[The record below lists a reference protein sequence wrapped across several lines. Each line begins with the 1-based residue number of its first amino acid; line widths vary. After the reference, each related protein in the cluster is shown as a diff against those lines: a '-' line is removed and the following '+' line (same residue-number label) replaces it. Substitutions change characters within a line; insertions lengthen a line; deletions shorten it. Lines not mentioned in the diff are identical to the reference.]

1 MILLQQESHGKIVEK
16 PCKSAFRAV
25 LYSIRKVVN
34 LLSRKSSLK
43 RLLSG
48 LMALM
53 ICASAFPASVF
64 AENKMLKEAS
74 EAYENPSISYE
85 KQTTYSEYYDEYA
98 DKAHPSGETEFVY
111 KSCADGAEVEVA
123 RYEGKDDVII
133 WSNEDGSLDFS
144 VNVEKAGAYNVEVCY
159 YPITG
164 GNTTSEMSM
173 LIDGVSPF
181 DTATRISF
189 PRTWKSAYPIA
200 PNERD
205 NETRPPQIENPMW
218 ITTPFIDSDG
228 LFNEPLYFYFDE
240 GEHTVTLSSEK
251 ASVAIAYIKLYQYE
265 PAQAYTAPSDD
276 DLRKNA
282 GAEPIRLQGENYSY
296 TNAQTIFPT
305 YDRGTYLTEDH
316 TGNQSHPVKER
327 YNTVGDGTWD
337 AAGQKVTWEMEV
349 AQDGYYKIGIKGR
362 QDVMRGLYSN
372 RRIYIDGEVPSEPFE
387 QVKFP
392 YDTSWITVSP
402 KDASGEDAYVY
413 LTKGKHTIALEVI
426 PGEIGDSMR
435 RLDEIVAKA
444 NEYYMKIL
452 MITGPNP
459 DKYTDYYVHKEI
471 PELLDVCA
479 DLSQRLKEEQ
489 VTIETLSQQTG
500 SEATALARLAD
511 VFDRCIE
518 KPNKIP
524 TFISNSSIKDNV
536 TSVSSWMREYRDQPL
551 EIDFIELVPKYD
563 AKGKETKFTPVKENF
578 FKSMAFSV
586 KGFIG
591 SFFEDYTV
599 LSDSTENSIVVWCGL
614 GRDQTTVVKQLTES
628 EFTTETG
635 IDVSINLVQGTI
647 MEAVLAG
654 KGPDVA
660 MFVGGEFPVN
670 LAIRDLLVPLDNMEG
685 FDDVADRFQETA
697 LVHYQYDGQTYG
709 IPIQRTF
716 PMMFYRKDTLSE
728 LGIENPPETWQDL
741 IDMLPA
747 LQRKYMQPGLILPGN
762 VNGTAVAPSTEVG
775 HTFAMLMLQSGLN
788 YYDGEQT
795 VTNFDTVAAV
805 DAFDMWTRF
814 YTTYNFDQAYDAF
827 TRFRT
832 GEAPIVI
839 QNYCGFYNQLNVAAP
854 EIKGCWDFCPV
865 PGTRLE
871 DGTVSHAANSSG
883 SGFIVLKDCKNVEGA
898 WKYIDWFTST
908 ETMVEYGQNVEGVMG
923 PLGRFESA
931 NVEALQKL
939 NWSKSDLSK
948 INAQLAELDEVPII
962 PSSYVVTRSIMN
974 AFRAVVNDNDNA
986 RETLRWYNKD
996 INAEIS
1002 RKRKNLGLDE

>member
-1 MILLQQESHGKIVEK
+1 M
-16 PCKSAFRAV
+16 
-25 LYSIRKVVN
+25 
-34 LLSRKSSLK
+34 SRKTFLK

-48 LMALM
+48 IA
-53 ICASAFPASVF
+53 AFTLCMTAVPLDVF
-64 AENKMLKEAS
+64 AQSTADS
-74 EAYENPSISYE
+74 DSGSTAVISYV
-85 KQTTYSEYYDEYA
+85 KQKTYSDYYTEISGKVRPRDEIYLNYA
-98 DKAHPSGETEFVY
+98 ECSND
-111 KSCADGAEVEVA
+111 AEVEVTS
-123 RYEGKDDVII
+123 YEGKNDVIV
-133 WSNEDGSLDFS
+133 WSNEDGRLDFT
-144 VNVEKAGAYNVEVCY
+144 VNVEKAGAYNFEVCY

-164 GNTTSEMSM
+164 GNTTSEMSV
-173 LIDGVSPF
+173 LLDGESPF
-181 DTATRISF
+181 DTATRIAF

-205 NETRPPQIENPMW
+205 NETRPPQIEDPKW
-218 ITTPFIDSDG
+218 VTTSFKDADG

-240 GEHTVTLSSEK
+240 GEHVVSLSSEK

-265 PAQAYTAPSDD
+265 PAPAYNPPTDSE
-276 DLRKNA
+276 LNSNA
-282 GAEPIRLQGENYSY
+282 GAEPVRIQGENYIY
-296 TNAQTIFPT
+296 TNSQTIFPT

-337 AAGQKVTWEMEV
+337 TAGQIVTWEMDV
-349 AQDGYYKIGIKGR
+349 PTAGYYKIGIKGR

-387 QVKFP
+387 QVKFNYSTDWLMVTP
-392 YDTSWITVSP
+392 TTS
-402 KDASGEDAYVY
+402 SGDVAYVY
-413 LTKGKHTIALEVI
+413 LTAGKHEMALEAI
-426 PGEIGDSMR
+426 PGEIGESMR
-435 RLDEIVAKA
+435 RLDAVVYEA
-444 NEYYMKIL
+444 NQYYRQIM

-471 PELLDVCA
+471 PELLDVCMR
-479 DLSQRLKEEQ
+479 LSAELRTEQ
-489 VTIETLSQQTG
+489 EIIEGLSQQTG

-511 VFDRCIE
+511 VLDRCVE

-524 TFISNSSIKDNV
+524 TYISNSSIKDNI
-536 TSVSSWMREYRDQPL
+536 TAVSSWMREYRDQPL
-551 EIDFIELVPKYD
+551 EIDYIELLPAYD
-563 AKGKETKFTPVKENF
+563 SKGKASKFTSVKENF
-578 FKSMAFSV
+578 FKSLAFSV

-599 LSDSTENSIVVWCGL
+599 LSDSTKESVMVWVGL

-628 EFTTETG
+628 EFTPNYG

-670 LAIRDLLVPLDNMEG
+670 LAIRNLLVPLNDMDG
-685 FDDVADRFQETA
+685 FDEVVSRFQDTA
-697 LVHYQYDGQTYG
+697 MVHYTYDGVAYG
-709 IPIQRTF
+709 IPITRTF
-716 PMMFYRKDTLSE
+716 PMMFYRKDMLSE
-728 LGIENPPETWQDL
+728 LGITSAPETWQDF
-741 IDMLPA
+741 IDILPA
-747 LQRKYMQPGLILPGN
+747 MQRKYMQPGLILPTN
-762 VNGTAVAPSTEVG
+762 VNGNAVAPSTEVG
-775 HTFAMLMLQSGLN
+775 HTFAMLMLQTGQN
-788 YYDGEQT
+788 YYNEDQT
-795 VTNFDTVAAV
+795 ATNFDTVAAV
-805 DAFDMWTRF
+805 DAFDMWTKF
-814 YTTYNFDQAYDAF
+814 YTTYKFDQVYDAF
-827 TRFRT
+827 SRFRT

-839 QNYCGFYNQLNVAAP
+839 QNYCTFYNQLNVAAP
-854 EIKGCWDFCPV
+854 EIKGAWDFCPV
-865 PGTRLE
+865 PGTRRE

-898 WKYIDWFTST
+898 WEYIKWFTST
-908 ETMVEYGQNVEGVMG
+908 DTMVSYGQNVEGVMG

-931 NVEALQKL
+931 NVEALQRL

-948 INAQLAELDEVPII
+948 INAQLNELDEIPII

-996 INAEIS
+996 VNAEIT
-1002 RKRKNLGLDE
+1002 RKRKNLGLDD

>member
-1 MILLQQESHGKIVEK
+1 M
-16 PCKSAFRAV
+16 
-25 LYSIRKVVN
+25 
-34 LLSRKSSLK
+34 SRKSSLK

-53 ICASAFPASVF
+53 MCATAFPMTAF
-64 AENKMLKEAS
+64 AENELLTEAS
-74 EAYENPSISYE
+74 EAYENPVISYE
-85 KQTTYSEYYDEYA
+85 KQTTYSEYFDEYS
-98 DKAHPSGETEFVY
+98 DKARPRDEVTFEYVSA
-111 KSCADGAEVEVA
+111 SNGAEVEVGS
-123 RYEGKDDVII
+123 YEGKDDVVI
-133 WSNEDGSLDFS
+133 WSNEDGTVDFS

-173 LIDGVSPF
+173 LIDDVSPF

-189 PRTWKSAYPIA
+189 PRTWKSAYAIT

-205 NETRPPQIENPMW
+205 NETRPPQIETPMW
-218 ITTPFIDSDG
+218 ITAPFIDSDG

-240 GEHTVTLSSEK
+240 GEHKVTFTSEK

-265 PAQAYTAPSDD
+265 PAPAYTAPTDEE
-276 DLRKNA
+276 LRQNA
-282 GAEPIRLQGENYSY
+282 GAEPIRLQGENYAY
-296 TNAQTIFPT
+296 TNSQTIFPT

-337 AAGQKVTWEMEV
+337 TSGQKVTWEMDV
-349 AQDGYYKIGIKGR
+349 PADGYYKIGIKGR

-372 RRIYIDGEVPSEPFE
+372 RRIYIDDEVPSEPFE

-392 YDTSWITVSP
+392 YDTNWIMVSP
-402 KDASGEDAYVY
+402 TDSTGEDAYVY
-413 LTKGKHTIALEVI
+413 LTAGKHTITLEAI
-426 PGEIGDSMR
+426 PGEIGESMR
-435 RLDEIVAKA
+435 RLDNIVYTA
-444 NEYYMKIL
+444 NQYYMKIL

-471 PELLDVCA
+471 PELLGICA
-479 DLSQRLKEEQ
+479 ELSQALKDEQ
-489 VTIETLSQQTG
+489 ATIETLSQQTG

-524 TFISNSSIKDNV
+524 TFISNSSIKDNI

-551 EIDFIELVPKYD
+551 EIDFIELIPKYD
-563 AKGKETKFTPVKENF
+563 ASGNENEFTAVKENF
-578 FKSMAFSV
+578 FKALSFGV
-586 KGFIG
+586 KGFVG

-599 LSDSTENSIVVWCGL
+599 LSDTTADSIVVWCGL

-628 EFTTETG
+628 EFTPETG
-635 IDVSINLVQGTI
+635 VDVSINLVQGTI

-670 LAIRDLLVPLDNMEG
+670 LAIRDLLVPLDDMEG
-685 FDDVADRFQETA
+685 FDDVTSRFQDTA
-697 LVHYQYDGQTYG
+697 LVHYQYDGKTYG

-728 LGIENPPETWQDL
+728 LGIENPPETWDDL
-741 IDMLPA
+741 LDMLPA

-788 YYDGEQT
+788 YYTPDQT
-795 VTNFDTVAAV
+795 ATNFDTVQAV

-814 YTTYNFDQAYDAF
+814 YTTYKFDQTYDAF

-839 QNYCGFYNQLNVAAP
+839 QNYCSFYNQLNVAAP
-854 EIKGCWDFCPV
+854 EIKGSWDFCPV
-865 PGTRLE
+865 PGTRRE

-908 ETMVEYGQNVEGVMG
+908 DTMVEYGQNVEGVMG

-948 INAQLAELDEVPII
+948 INAQLAELDEIPII

-996 INAEIS
+996 INAEIT
-1002 RKRKNLGLDE
+1002 RKRKNLGLDN

>member
-1 MILLQQESHGKIVEK
+1 
-16 PCKSAFRAV
+16 
-25 LYSIRKVVN
+25 
-34 LLSRKSSLK
+34 
-43 RLLSG
+43 
-48 LMALM
+48 MALM

-64 AENKMLKEAS
+64 ADNKILKEAS

-413 LTKGKHTIALEVI
+413 LTKGKHTIALEAI

-435 RLDEIVAKA
+435 RLDEVVAKA

-563 AKGKETKFTPVKENF
+563 AKGKETEFTPVKENF

-599 LSDSTENSIVVWCGL
+599 LSDSTEDSIVVWCGL

-670 LAIRDLLVPLDNMEG
+670 LAIRDLLVPLDDMEG
-685 FDDVADRFQETA
+685 FDEVADRFQETA

-728 LGIENPPETWQDL
+728 LGIKNPPETWQDL
-741 IDMLPA
+741 IDILPA

-788 YYDGEQT
+788 YYDEEQT

>member
-53 ICASAFPASVF
+53 ICASTFPASVF

-741 IDMLPA
+741 IDILPA

>member
-788 YYDGEQT
+788 YYDEAQT

>member
-1 MILLQQESHGKIVEK
+1 
-16 PCKSAFRAV
+16 
-25 LYSIRKVVN
+25 
-34 LLSRKSSLK
+34 
-43 RLLSG
+43 
-48 LMALM
+48 MALM

-64 AENKMLKEAS
+64 ADNKMLKEAS

-670 LAIRDLLVPLDNMEG
+670 LAIRDLLVPLDDMEG
-685 FDDVADRFQETA
+685 FDEVADRFQETA

-741 IDMLPA
+741 IDILPA

-788 YYDGEQT
+788 YYDEEQT

>member
-1 MILLQQESHGKIVEK
+1 M
-16 PCKSAFRAV
+16 
-25 LYSIRKVVN
+25 
-34 LLSRKSSLK
+34 
-43 RLLSG
+43 
-48 LMALM
+48 
-53 ICASAFPASVF
+53 CATAFPATVF
-64 AENKMLKEAS
+64 AENDVLKEAS
-74 EAYENPSISYE
+74 EAYETPVITYE
-85 KQTTYSEYYDEYA
+85 KQTTYSEYFNEHS
-98 DKAHPSGETEFVY
+98 DKARPRDEVPLEYV
-111 KSCADGAEVEVA
+111 SCSDGAEVEVGS
-123 RYEGKDDVII
+123 YEGKDDVII

-164 GNTTSEMSM
+164 GNTTSEMSV
-173 LIDGVSPF
+173 LIDGESPF

-189 PRTWKSAYPIA
+189 PRTWKSAYAIT

-205 NETRPPQIENPMW
+205 NETRPPQIETPMW
-218 ITTPFIDSDG
+218 ITTPFNDSDG

-240 GEHTVTLSSEK
+240 GEHKVTLTSEK

-265 PAQAYTAPSDD
+265 PAPAYTAPTEDE
-276 DLRKNA
+276 LKANA
-282 GAEPIRLQGENYSY
+282 GAEPIRLQGENYIY
-296 TNAQTIFPT
+296 TNSQTIFPT

-337 AAGQKVTWEMEV
+337 TSGQKVTWEMDV
-349 AQDGYYKIGIKGR
+349 PADGYYKIGIKGR

-372 RRIYIDGEVPSEPFE
+372 RRIYIDDEVPSEPFE

-392 YDTSWITVSP
+392 YDTNWIMVSP
-402 KDASGEDAYVY
+402 TDSTGEDAYVY
-413 LTKGKHTIALEVI
+413 LTAGKHTITLEAI

-435 RLDEIVAKA
+435 RLDDIVYTA
-444 NEYYMKIL
+444 NQYYMKIL

-471 PELLDVCA
+471 PELLGVCA
-479 DLSQRLKEEQ
+479 DLSERLKEEQ
-489 VTIETLSQQTG
+489 TTIETLSQQTG

-524 TFISNSSIKDNV
+524 TYISNSSIKDNI

-551 EIDFIELVPKYD
+551 EIDFIELIPKYD
-563 AKGKETKFTPVKENF
+563 ASGKENEFTSVKENF
-578 FKSMAFSV
+578 FKAMGFGI
-586 KGFIG
+586 KGFVG

-599 LSDSTENSIVVWCGL
+599 LSDSTSESIVVWCGL

-628 EFTTETG
+628 EFTPETG
-635 IDVSINLVQGTI
+635 VDVSINLVQGTI

-670 LAIRDLLVPLDNMEG
+670 LAIRDLLVPLDDMEG
-685 FDDVADRFQETA
+685 FDEVASRFQETA
-697 LVHYQYDGQTYG
+697 LVHYQYDGKTYG

-716 PMMFYRKDTLSE
+716 PMMFYRKDTLAE
-728 LGIENPPETWQDL
+728 LGIDSPPETWDDL

-788 YYDGEQT
+788 YYTPDQT
-795 VTNFDTVAAV
+795 ATNFDTVEAV
-805 DAFDMWTRF
+805 DAFDMWTKF
-814 YTTYNFDQAYDAF
+814 YTTYNFDQTYDAF

-839 QNYCGFYNQLNVAAP
+839 QNYCSFYNQLNVAAP
-854 EIKGCWDFCPV
+854 EIKGAWDFCPV
-865 PGTRLE
+865 PGTRRE

-908 ETMVEYGQNVEGVMG
+908 DTMVEYGQNVEGVMG

-939 NWSKSDLSK
+939 NWSKSDLAK
-948 INAQLAELDEVPII
+948 INAQLAELDEIPII

-974 AFRAVVNDNDNA
+974 AFRTVVNDNDNA

-996 INAEIS
+996 INAEIT
-1002 RKRKNLGLDE
+1002 RKRKNLGLDD

>member
-1 MILLQQESHGKIVEK
+1 M
-16 PCKSAFRAV
+16 
-25 LYSIRKVVN
+25 
-34 LLSRKSSLK
+34 SRKTSLK

-48 LMALM
+48 LMAML
-53 ICASAFPASVF
+53 ICVSSFGFTAA
-64 AENKMLKEAS
+64 AEDKSDNSDSSSPTIE
-74 EAYENPSISYE
+74 YV
-85 KQTTYSEYYDEYA
+85 KQKTYSDYYDEIENKERPRDEIFLNYVSASDDA
-98 DKAHPSGETEFVY
+98 D
-111 KSCADGAEVEVA
+111 VEVKS
-123 RYEGKDDVII
+123 YKGKDDVVV
-133 WSNEDGSLDFS
+133 WSNEDGTLDFS
-144 VNVEKAGAYNVEVCY
+144 VDVEKAGAYNVEVCY

-164 GNTTSEMSM
+164 GNTVSEMSVA
-173 LIDGVSPF
+173 IDGETPF

-189 PRTWKSAYPIA
+189 PRVWKSKYAITR
-200 PNERD
+200 NERD
-205 NETRPPQIENPMW
+205 NETRPPQVEDPDW
-218 ITTPFIDSDG
+218 VTTPFNDADG
-228 LFNEPLYFYFDE
+228 LFNEPLYFYLDK
-240 GEHTVTLSSEK
+240 GEHTISLTSEK

-265 PAQAYTAPSDD
+265 PAQAYTKPSD
-276 DLRKNA
+276 
-282 GAEPIRLQGENYSY
+282 AELSTNSGVESIKLQGENYAY
-296 TNAQTIFPT
+296 TNSQTIFPT
-305 YDRGTYLTEDH
+305 YDRGTYLTED
-316 TGNQSHPVKER
+316 TLGESTHPVKER
-327 YNTVGDGTWD
+327 YNTMGDGTWD
-337 AAGQKVTWEMEV
+337 SAGQKVTWEMEI

-372 RRIYIDGEVPSEPFE
+372 RRLYIDGEVPSEPFE
-387 QVKFP
+387 QIKFNYSTDFQMVTP
-392 YDTSWITVSP
+392 TDSTGDT
-402 KDASGEDAYVY
+402 AYVY
-413 LTKGKHTIALEVI
+413 LTKGKHTLTLEAV

-435 RLDEIVAKA
+435 RLDDIVYEA
-444 NEYYMKIL
+444 NQYYMKIL

-471 PELLDVCA
+471 PEFLDVCME
-479 DLSQRLKEEQ
+479 LSEKLKEEQ
-489 VTIETLSQQTG
+489 ITIEALSNQTG

-511 VFDRCIE
+511 VFDRCID
-518 KPNKIP
+518 KPRKIP
-524 TFISNSSIKDNV
+524 TYISNGSLKDNI

-551 EIDFIELVPKYD
+551 EIDFIEIAPAD
-563 AKGKETKFTPVKENF
+563 AEFTPVKENV
-578 FKSMAFSV
+578 FKALGFGI
-586 KGFIG
+586 KGFFG

-599 LSDSTENSIVVWCGL
+599 LSDSTSESIIVWCGL

-628 EFTTETG
+628 EFTPETG
-635 IDVSINLVQGTI
+635 VDVSINLVQGTI

-670 LAIRDLLVPLDNMEG
+670 LAIRDLLVPLSDMPNYDEVEARFGDNAM
-685 FDDVADRFQETA
+685 
-697 LVHYQYDGQTYG
+697 VHYTYNGEVYG

-716 PMMFYRKDTLSE
+716 PMMFYRTDTLTE
-728 LGIENPPETWQDL
+728 LGITEPPETWDDL
-741 IDMLPA
+741 IDILPA

-788 YYDGEQT
+788 YYNEDQT
-795 VTNFDTVAAV
+795 ATNFNTVEAV
-805 DAFDMWTRF
+805 NAFDQWTKF
-814 YTTYNFDQAYDAF
+814 YTTYNFDQTYDAF

-854 EIKGCWDFCPV
+854 EIKGAWDFAPV
-865 PGTRLE
+865 PGTRRE

-908 ETMVEYGQNVEGVMG
+908 ETMVSYGQNVEGVMG

-948 INAQLAELDEVPII
+948 INAQLDELEEIPII

-974 AFRAVVNDNDNA
+974 AFRAVVNDADNA
-986 RETLRWYNKD
+986 RETIRWYDKD
-996 INAEIS
+996 INTEIT